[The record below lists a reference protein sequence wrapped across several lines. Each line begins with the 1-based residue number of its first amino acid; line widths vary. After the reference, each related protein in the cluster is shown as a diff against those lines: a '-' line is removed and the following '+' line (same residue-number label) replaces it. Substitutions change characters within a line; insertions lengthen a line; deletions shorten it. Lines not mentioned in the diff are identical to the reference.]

1 MKKVESI
8 EDYFKTIV
16 LTKIDLYCHF
26 NYINLSLGLL
36 ISEEENFYK
45 I

>member
-16 LTKIDLYCHF
+16 ITKIDLYFNF

-36 ISEEENFYK
+36 ISDEENFYN